1 VLNLEDGKACV
12 SYNELQTDDGKLLL
26 KVLAA
31 GGFAYAMGI
40 SFPCALKREI
50 FERSFL
56 IMHVYILAWTP
67 YDNH

>member
-1 VLNLEDGKACV
+1 MLSLEDGKAHV

-31 GGFAYAMGI
+31 GGFAYAVGI

-50 FERSFL
+50 FE
-56 IMHVYILAWTP
+56 
-67 YDNH
+67 